1 MIFHDKPDQQ
11 LCDDDKLIAVL
22 NDGDQTAEHQ
32 EVIEHI
38 EQCSRCQQRFDE
50 LAAGAQDWSKA
61 RQALLNDD
69 PCSENRVGSAK
80 WDYSLRNEGPV
91 AWTESMACQLL
102 SPASHPELLG
112 RLGRYDVERLIG
124 SGGMGVVFKAHDS
137 ELNRP
142 VAIKILA
149 PYLSSSGPARKR
161 FAREARAAAAVVQ
174 EHVVP
179 IYNVETEREIPFLV
193 MHYVAGESLQERVD
207 REGALELCEILRI
220 GMQVASGLSAAHQQ
234 GLVHRDIKPSNILM
248 EQGVERALITDFG
261 LARAADDASLTRTGF
276 HPGTPQ
282 YMSPEQA
289 AGEQVDAR
297 SDLFSLGSVLYTMCT
312 GRPPFRAETS
322 LGVLRRITDVEPRP
336 IREINPNI
344 PEWLSSLVARLMSK
358 SPEDRF
364 VNANEVAELLKQCL
378 AHVQQ
383 PTAVPLPT
391 SLVPPATTVHR
402 PIFKATRPRVLK
414 MLGFVG
420 MPILGMVL
428 WQAMDPPSN
437 NLQQP
442 TVHGVAILES
452 VISDVTITE
461 KTTTV
466 SGRNGKDMDCVLR
479 IGKSKKNEQLE
490 WATPV
495 TGKFSATITASDQI
509 ASDDGQVMKG
519 IVFTIQ
525 NEKVLGTSNIAM
537 SDGDPV
543 PAGEVRFRQ
552 LSAMDRA
559 DTFWTIADI
568 HCDDGTTIPISI
580 LLRANKPLLPAGP
593 LVYKGKV
600 QEWVGEN
607 RYGEPGR
614 MFEDNYKPVPN
625 ATLQLYK
632 VSPIVK
638 GGAGYQFE
646 EIAVFKTDKAGY
658 YNVNIPDDLKRF
670 IPTPHTKEWDDWDS
684 LLLITTS
691 APGFATNSMTLAANY
706 NIPSI
711 ELARGT
717 SINGRLVDEN
727 GKPVVGARVT
737 VNEQSRSREREM
749 DGWLGQ
755 TSSQPL
761 QADKFDA
768 TDANAML
775 AARTRASIANHS
787 VGWIPPMIEGV
798 MTDSDGRF
806 TIDGIGTNDFLDLK
820 VEATGYKDSSIK
832 VIGRDIKTAYSR
844 DPFASGENIAVH
856 GRNFQVTIVAS
867 DRNTIHNR
875 HRVLKDQQVH
885 RNPVS
890 TAEKEMFDAI
900 DNRSPGQRKAID
912 GKQPDWLGDL
922 QGDWIVDSFYFD
934 EDANSRE
941 LQKQGSTALIL
952 RTIRVEANEL
962 YFRNPP
968 VAGMTRTSG
977 AISLKPVE
985 GNDPRL
991 FSVVDSQETFRFG
1004 MYKVDGDKLTILL
1017 TEEAPPK
1024 LLAPTKGEFYIE
1036 CHRAVSEDDKEL
1048 LNVINK
1054 NPDQI
1059 NVIDLILKDFEKSVP
1074 AQGDATTTGNV
1085 SGTEKPSPT
1094 QAPDTSNG
1102 ESMDLFQE
1110 VAPPSTPDA
1119 TSKLDFFT
1127 EGFHKLVITGNT
1139 SRSEYMHLK
1148 IGDEPDAQEWIL
1160 GLGGRFIATFEYS
1173 DELSV
1178 KGGKKANG
1186 LRIGVKH
1193 GNGNVS
1199 RLQIEMTPVDSVS
1212 ASSFR
1217 FREGALGKP
1226 LVDAAILYHEGRYR
1240 IGDVETIDGKK
1251 LPVFVQLKDVTS
1263 ATGPNAILSK

>member
-1 MIFHDKPDQQ
+1 MIFHDKPDQR

-22 NDGDQTAEHQ
+22 NDGDQSAEHQ
-32 EVIEHI
+32 EVIDHI
-38 EQCSRCQQRFDE
+38 EQCPRCQQRFDE
-50 LAAGAQDWSKA
+50 LAAGAQDWTKV

-91 AWTESMACQLL
+91 AWTESMASQLL

-112 RLGRYDVERLIG
+112 RIGRYDVERLIG

-149 PYLSSSGPARKR
+149 PYLSGSGPARKR
-161 FAREARAAAAVVQ
+161 FAREARAAAAVVH

-193 MHYVAGESLQERVD
+193 MHFIAGESLQGRID
-207 REGALELCEILRI
+207 RQGALELCEILRI

-358 SPEDRF
+358 SSEDRF
-364 VNANEVAELLKQCL
+364 ANALEVADLLGQCL

-383 PTAVPLPT
+383 PAGMPLP
-391 SLVPPATTVHR
+391 VAVATTAPIRDRR
-402 PIFKATRPRVLK
+402 PPIGKFIAAAAFAMALVFAGVFIVLESNKGTLTIQSDADDIRVRITQGDEVIDELK
-414 MLGFVG
+414 VTKSGQSVRVAAG
-420 MPILGMVL
+420 QYKVEILGKTDEL
-428 WQAMDPPSN
+428 
-437 NLQQP
+437 
-442 TVHGVAILES
+442 TV
-452 VISDVTITE
+452 D
-461 KTTTV
+461 
-466 SGRNGKDMDCVLR
+466 
-479 IGKSKKNEQLE
+479 NEQ
-490 WATPV
+490 V
-495 TGKFSATITASDQI
+495 TLYRSG
-509 ASDDGQVMKG
+509 
-519 IVFTIQ
+519 
-525 NEKVLGTSNIAM
+525 NEV
-537 SDGDPV
+537 
-543 PAGEVRFRQ
+543 VRIIRKANYPSEHQTTLKQ
-552 LSAMDRA
+552 LSADE
-559 DTFWTIADI
+559 WQGKLQGNWNVVQQYV
-568 HCDDGTTIPISI
+568 DDGVPKRLSYSATVLRNRMEVISTDGQHSMMFD
-580 LLRANKPLLPAGP
+580 LVLGAAGP
-593 LVYKGKV
+593 P
-600 QEWVGEN
+600 Q
-607 RYGEPGR
+607 
-614 MFEDNYKPVPN
+614 
-625 ATLQLYK
+625 Q
-632 VSPIVK
+632 I
-638 GGAGYQFE
+638 
-646 EIAVFKTDKAGY
+646 
-658 YNVNIPDDLKRF
+658 DLKGVMSDLERQEILQAWGDIDEPLPEDLVNPIF
-670 IPTPHTKEWDDWDS
+670 HGI
-684 LLLITTS
+684 
-691 APGFATNSMTLAANY
+691 
-706 NIPSI
+706 I
-711 ELARGT
+711 ELD
-717 SINGRLVDEN
+717 SNGFRICIHEA
-727 GKPVVGARVT
+727 PCSPRPI
-737 VNEQSRSREREM
+737 Q
-749 DGWLGQ
+749 
-755 TSSQPL
+755 
-761 QADKFDA
+761 F
-768 TDANAML
+768 
-775 AARTRASIANHS
+775 
-787 VGWIPPMIEGV
+787 
-798 MTDSDGRF
+798 TDSSERVIWNF
-806 TIDGIGTNDFLDLK
+806 SKSELD
-820 VEATGYKDSSIK
+820 
-832 VIGRDIKTAYSR
+832 
-844 DPFASGENIAVH
+844 N
-856 GRNFQVTIVAS
+856 
-867 DRNTIHNR
+867 
-875 HRVLKDQQVH
+875 
-885 RNPVS
+885 
-890 TAEKEMFDAI
+890 
-900 DNRSPGQRKAID
+900 

-922 QGDWIVDSFYFD
+922 QGDWIVDSFYID

-941 LQKQGSTALIL
+941 LQKQGSTALFL

-962 YFRNPP
+962 YVRNPP

-991 FSVVDSQETFRFG
+991 FSVVNSQENFRFG
-1004 MYKVDGDKLTILL
+1004 MYKVDGDKLKILL
-1017 TEEAPPK
+1017 TQEAPPK
-1024 LLAPTKGEFYIE
+1024 LLAPTNGEFYIE
-1036 CHRAVSEDDKEL
+1036 CHRPVSEEDKEL

-1110 VAPPSTPDA
+1110 VAPPSMPDA

-1127 EGFHKLVITGNT
+1127 EGNHKLVITGDT
-1139 SRSEYMHLK
+1139 SRSEYMHLQ
-1148 IGDEPDAQEWIL
+1148 IGAEPDAQEWIL

-1178 KGGKKANG
+1178 KRGKQANG

-1199 RLQIEMTPVDSVS
+1199 RLQIGMAKGDLVS

-1217 FREGALGKP
+1217 FREGAIGNP
-1226 LVDAAILYHEGRYR
+1226 PADAILHDERRYR

-1251 LPVFVQLKDVTS
+1251 LPVFVQLKDITS
-1263 ATGPNAILSK
+1263 AAGTNASPSN

>member
-11 LCDDDKLIAVL
+11 RCNDDKLIAVL
-22 NDGDQTAEHQ
+22 IDGDQTADHT

-38 EQCSRCQQRFDE
+38 EQCPRCQQRFDE

-91 AWTESMACQLL
+91 AWTESMASQLL

-149 PYLSSSGPARKR
+149 PYLSGSGPARKR

-193 MHYVAGESLQERVD
+193 MHYIAGESLQERVD

-234 GLVHRDIKPSNILM
+234 GLVHRDIKPSNIIM

-344 PEWLSSLVARLMSK
+344 PEWLCSLVARLMSK

-364 VNANEVAELLKQCL
+364 ANALEVADLLGQCL

-383 PTAVPLPT
+383 PAGMPLPEA
-391 SLVPPATTVHR
+391 VATTAPIRDRRPPVGRFIAAAVVAMALVFAGVFIVLESNKGTLTIQTEADDIRVRITQGDEVIDELKVTKSGQSVRIAAGQYKVEILGKTDDLTVDHELVTLHRSGNEVVRIVRKTYHAPEKKTTAKNLSADEWQDKLQGNWNVVQQCVDDGVPKRHSYSATVRGNRMELIPTDGQDSMMFDLVFGEEGPPQQIDLKPVMSDVERQHLLQGWSDNDEPPPDALVNPIFYGIIELDSNAFRICSHMAPCSPR
-402 PIFKATRPRVLK
+402 PIQFTDSSERVIWNFSK
-414 MLGFVG
+414 SE
-420 MPILGMVL
+420 P
-428 WQAMDPPSN
+428 D
-437 NLQQP
+437 
-442 TVHGVAILES
+442 
-452 VISDVTITE
+452 
-461 KTTTV
+461 
-466 SGRNGKDMDCVLR
+466 NGK
-479 IGKSKKNEQLE
+479 
-490 WATPV
+490 
-495 TGKFSATITASDQI
+495 
-509 ASDDGQVMKG
+509 
-519 IVFTIQ
+519 
-525 NEKVLGTSNIAM
+525 
-537 SDGDPV
+537 
-543 PAGEVRFRQ
+543 
-552 LSAMDRA
+552 
-559 DTFWTIADI
+559 
-568 HCDDGTTIPISI
+568 
-580 LLRANKPLLPAGP
+580 
-593 LVYKGKV
+593 
-600 QEWVGEN
+600 
-607 RYGEPGR
+607 
-614 MFEDNYKPVPN
+614 
-625 ATLQLYK
+625 
-632 VSPIVK
+632 
-638 GGAGYQFE
+638 
-646 EIAVFKTDKAGY
+646 
-658 YNVNIPDDLKRF
+658 
-670 IPTPHTKEWDDWDS
+670 
-684 LLLITTS
+684 
-691 APGFATNSMTLAANY
+691 
-706 NIPSI
+706 
-711 ELARGT
+711 
-717 SINGRLVDEN
+717 
-727 GKPVVGARVT
+727 
-737 VNEQSRSREREM
+737 
-749 DGWLGQ
+749 Q
-755 TSSQPL
+755 T
-761 QADKFDA
+761 
-768 TDANAML
+768 
-775 AARTRASIANHS
+775 
-787 VGWIPPMIEGV
+787 
-798 MTDSDGRF
+798 
-806 TIDGIGTNDFLDLK
+806 
-820 VEATGYKDSSIK
+820 
-832 VIGRDIKTAYSR
+832 
-844 DPFASGENIAVH
+844 
-856 GRNFQVTIVAS
+856 
-867 DRNTIHNR
+867 
-875 HRVLKDQQVH
+875 
-885 RNPVS
+885 
-890 TAEKEMFDAI
+890 
-900 DNRSPGQRKAID
+900 
-912 GKQPDWLGDL
+912 DWLGDL
-922 QGDWIVDSFYFD
+922 QGDWIIESFYYD
-934 EDANSRE
+934 EDSNSRE

-991 FSVVDSQETFRFG
+991 FSVVDSQEIFRFG
-1004 MYKVDGDKLTILL
+1004 MYKVDGDKLKILL
-1017 TEEAPPK
+1017 TQEAPPK
-1024 LLAPTKGEFYIE
+1024 LLAPTNGEFYME

-1085 SGTEKPSPT
+1085 SGTEKPSPI

-1127 EGFHKLVITGNT
+1127 EGFHTTGVG
-1139 SRSEYMHLK
+1139 SPS
-1148 IGDEPDAQEWIL
+1148 
-1160 GLGGRFIATFEYS
+1160 
-1173 DELSV
+1173 
-1178 KGGKKANG
+1178 
-1186 LRIGVKH
+1186 IGVSV
-1193 GNGNVS
+1193 VS
-1199 RLQIEMTPVDSVS
+1199 DQTTVQKD
-1212 ASSFR
+1212 ASYYER
-1217 FREGALGKP
+1217 FPHP
-1226 LVDAAILYHEGRYR
+1226 LRPQER
-1240 IGDVETIDGKK
+1240 
-1251 LPVFVQLKDVTS
+1251 
-1263 ATGPNAILSK
+1263 PNKIA

>member
-1 MIFHDKPDQQ
+1 MIFQDKPDQQ
-11 LCDDDKLIAVL
+11 LCNDDKLIAVL
-22 NDGDQTAEHQ
+22 NDGDQTADHT

-38 EQCSRCQQRFDE
+38 EQCPRCQQRFDE

-161 FAREARAAAAVVQ
+161 FAREARAAAAVVH

-364 VNANEVAELLKQCL
+364 ANALEVADLLGQYL

-383 PTAVPLPT
+383 PAGMPLP
-391 SLVPPATTVHR
+391 VAVATTAPIRDRR
-402 PIFKATRPRVLK
+402 PPIGKFIAAAAFAMALVFAGVFIVLESNKGTLTIQTEADDIRVRITQGDEVIDELK
-414 MLGFVG
+414 VTKSGQSVRVAAG
-420 MPILGMVL
+420 QYKVEILG
-428 WQAMDPPSN
+428 
-437 NLQQP
+437 
-442 TVHGVAILES
+442 
-452 VISDVTITE
+452 
-461 KTTTV
+461 
-466 SGRNGKDMDCVLR
+466 
-479 IGKSKKNEQLE
+479 
-490 WATPV
+490 
-495 TGKFSATITASDQI
+495 
-509 ASDDGQVMKG
+509 
-519 IVFTIQ
+519 
-525 NEKVLGTSNIAM
+525 
-537 SDGDPV
+537 
-543 PAGEVRFRQ
+543 
-552 LSAMDRA
+552 
-559 DTFWTIADI
+559 
-568 HCDDGTTIPISI
+568 
-580 LLRANKPLLPAGP
+580 
-593 LVYKGKV
+593 
-600 QEWVGEN
+600 
-607 RYGEPGR
+607 
-614 MFEDNYKPVPN
+614 
-625 ATLQLYK
+625 
-632 VSPIVK
+632 
-638 GGAGYQFE
+638 
-646 EIAVFKTDKAGY
+646 KTDELTVD
-658 YNVNIPDDLKRF
+658 NELV
-670 IPTPHTKEWDDWDS
+670 
-684 LLLITTS
+684 
-691 APGFATNSMTLAANY
+691 TLHRSGNEVVRIIRKAANY
-706 NIPSI
+706 PTGNQTTSKNLSADQWRDKLQGNWNVVQQCVDDGVPKRHSSSATVLRNRMEVIPTDGQDSMMFDLVFGEEGPPQQIDLKPVLSDVERQELLQGWSSDNDEPLPEDLVNPIFHGII
-711 ELARGT
+711 ELD
-717 SINGRLVDEN
+717 SNGFRICNHMNPCYPRPIQFTDSSERVIWNFSKSELDN
-727 GKPVVGARVT
+727 GK
-737 VNEQSRSREREM
+737 
-749 DGWLGQ
+749 Q
-755 TSSQPL
+755 T
-761 QADKFDA
+761 
-768 TDANAML
+768 
-775 AARTRASIANHS
+775 
-787 VGWIPPMIEGV
+787 
-798 MTDSDGRF
+798 
-806 TIDGIGTNDFLDLK
+806 
-820 VEATGYKDSSIK
+820 
-832 VIGRDIKTAYSR
+832 
-844 DPFASGENIAVH
+844 
-856 GRNFQVTIVAS
+856 
-867 DRNTIHNR
+867 
-875 HRVLKDQQVH
+875 
-885 RNPVS
+885 
-890 TAEKEMFDAI
+890 
-900 DNRSPGQRKAID
+900 
-912 GKQPDWLGDL
+912 DWLGDL
-922 QGDWIVDSFYFD
+922 QGDWIIESFYYD
-934 EDANSRE
+934 EDSNSRE

-968 VAGMTRTSG
+968 VAGMTRNSG

-991 FSVVDSQETFRFG
+991 FSVVDSQEIFRFG

-1017 TEEAPPK
+1017 THEASPK
-1024 LLAPTKGEFYIE
+1024 LLAPTEGEFYIE

-1119 TSKLDFFT
+1119 TSKLEFFT
-1127 EGFHKLVITGNT
+1127 EGFHTTGVGSPTIGVSVVSDQTDGPEGCILLRTVSSPPTASGEAEQDSLNIGHQTKTDYWIDTTKEALVIEERTQKRDGST
-1139 SRSEYMHLK
+1139 STFKLSELTQS
-1148 IGDEPDAQEWIL
+1148 P
-1160 GLGGRFIATFEYS
+1160 GGHWYPKIAT
-1173 DELSV
+1173 
-1178 KGGKKANG
+1178 
-1186 LRIGVKH
+1186 
-1193 GNGNVS
+1193 
-1199 RLQIEMTPVDSVS
+1199 QTDSVNS
-1212 ASSFR
+1212 QTTVYRYFVDFGS
-1217 FREGALGKP
+1217 P
-1226 LVDAAILYHEGRYR
+1226 LPDTMFDPKQYVDEIVCR
-1240 IGDVETIDGKK
+1240 
-1251 LPVFVQLKDVTS
+1251 
-1263 ATGPNAILSK
+1263 